1 MSSIVT
7 AASASAAGGKRRIV
21 YVDSLAT
28 SFSSLSFCV
37 SGTTRR
43 TRAKLVA
50 GSEEL
55 MAHTNTVWMGDSG
68 FKSIVVSKSKKKRI
82 EFI

>member
-28 SFSSLSFCV
+28 SFSLSFCV

-55 MAHTNTVWMGDSG
+55 MAHTNTV
-68 FKSIVVSKSKKKRI
+68 
-82 EFI
+82 